1 MLKHFLAVILLF
13 FSFSGAVAA
22 SQNVSPYEQTRTAAH
37 QLFTAINKNNAKIKR
52 NPNYLKAIVRENL
65 LPYIQIKYSA
75 ALILGQYYK
84 TATRTER
91 IAYFNAFEKYL
102 VQALAQALSL
112 YSGQAYFTESAKD
125 LTGRDLISVRVT
137 LVNKDKNVEPILLDF
152 QWRKN
157 SRTGEW
163 KAYDMVAEGIS
174 MISTKQNEW
183 STILRTKGIKALTRQ
198 LKKEAQKPI
207 KPEQK

>member
-1 MLKHFLAVILLF
+1 MLKRF
-13 FSFSGAVAA
+13 FAIMLIFSSFSNAFAA
-22 SQNVSPYEQTRTAAH
+22 TESLSPYQQTATAAQ
-37 QLFTAINKNNAKIKR
+37 QLFGAINHNSAKIKR
-52 NPNYLKAIVRENL
+52 DPNDLKVIVREKL
-65 LPYIQIKYSA
+65 LPYIQVKYSA

-84 TATRTER
+84 TASPTER

-112 YSGQAYFTESAKD
+112 YHGQSYATEAAKD
-125 LTGRDLISVRVT
+125 LTGKNLVSVRVILT
-137 LVNKDKNVEPILLDF
+137 SNDKNSEPIRLDF

-163 KAYDMVAEGIS
+163 RAYDMIAEGIS

-183 STILRTKGIKALTRQ
+183 STILRTKGVAALTQQ
-198 LKKEAQKPI
+198 LKQEAQKPI
-207 KPEQK
+207 IVEQR